1 MNTGLFV
8 PKSADRNP
16 AAIAAWDVR
25 RELNYGDL
33 DQRSSRIAN
42 ALAGRFGLKRGD
54 RVAVL
59 MPNRVEVVEM
69 LAACAKAG
77 FVYVGLNFRL
87 GEAEYEWIFDNA
99 EPRVLITVPEFAEL
113 AEKLSARGDM
123 PVVDVES
130 EDFEALVAAGSATQ
144 PEALHQI
151 RPEDDFCIVYTSGT
165 TGRPKGILFDH
176 AAALNHA
183 PMAVLEYE
191 LGADSRWL
199 MALPHNSSMH
209 ITLLPLL
216 MMGGAIGFGDSRGFD
231 PERFGAEVERLA
243 ATHTYLV
250 PTMIFRLL
258 EAGIDPARL
267 ESLQTIGYGAA
278 PISPE
283 RVAEMVERY
292 GPRFTQLYGMA
303 EIASIGTM
311 LRKDDHRRGLE
322 GRTELFA
329 SCGRPS
335 YEVDVRVVDQD
346 GRDAATGERGEVI
359 FGSPYTMKGY
369 YRDDE
374 RTAESLIDG
383 WMHSGDVG
391 ERDEEGY
398 IFIVDRIKDLII
410 RGGFN
415 IAPSEIENALYGHPA
430 VLEAAVFGTP
440 DAEWGEAVTAVVAL
454 KQGQVADAETLAT
467 WCREAGLPSV
477 KVPERIEFLDS
488 LPKNAVGKIAKREL
502 RDREWSDGR
511 SV

>member
-8 PKSADRNP
+8 PHSADRDP
-16 AAIAAWDVR
+16 AAVAAWDVR
-25 RELNYGDL
+25 REINYGDL
-33 DQRSSRIAN
+33 DRRSSRLAN
-42 ALAGRFGLKRGD
+42 ALAGRYGLERGD

-59 MPNRVEVVEM
+59 MPNRVEVVE
-69 LAACAKAG
+69 LIAACAKAG

-99 EPRVLITVPEFAEL
+99 EPRVLVTVPEFAEL

-130 EDFEALVAAGSATQ
+130 GDFEELVAAGSAA
-144 PEALHQI
+144 PPDALHKI

-176 AAALNHA
+176 AAALSHA

-191 LGADSRWL
+191 LGHHSRWL

-209 ITLLPLL
+209 ITMLPLL

-231 PERFGAEVERLA
+231 PERFASEVERLG

-267 ESLQTIGYGAA
+267 ESLQTVGYGAA

-283 RVAEMVERY
+283 RVAEMVDRY

-311 LRKDDHRRGLE
+311 LRKEDHARAAA
-322 GRTELFA
+322 GRPELFA

-335 YEVDVRVVDQD
+335 YEIDVRVVDRD
-346 GRDAATGERGEVI
+346 GAEMPTGERGEVI
-359 FGSPYTMKGY
+359 FGGPYTMKGY
-369 YRDDE
+369 YRDE
-374 RTAESLIDG
+374 QRTAESLIDG

-391 ERDEEGY
+391 ERDGEGY
-398 IFIVDRIKDLII
+398 VFIVDRIKDLII

-415 IAPSEIENALYGHPA
+415 IAPSEVENALYGHPA
-430 VLEAAVFGTP
+430 VLEVAVFGTP
-440 DAEWGEAVTAVVAL
+440 DPEWGEAVTAVVAL
-454 KQGQVADAETLAT
+454 KEGQSADVETLMD
-467 WCREAGLPSV
+467 WCRETGLPSV
-477 KVPERIEFLDS
+477 KVPERIEFMDS

-502 RDREWSDGR
+502 RDRQWSDGR

>member
-1 MNTGLFV
+1 MNVGLFV
-8 PKSADRNP
+8 PKSAERDP
-16 AAIAAWDVR
+16 GATAAWDAR
-25 RELNYGDL
+25 RELTYGDL

-42 ALAGRFGLKRGD
+42 ALAGRFGVARGD

-59 MPNRVEVVEM
+59 MPNRVEVVEV

-113 AEKLSARGDM
+113 AAKLAARGGM
-123 PVVDVES
+123 PVVDVDS
-130 EDFEALVAAGSATQ
+130 ADFEALVAAGAPTQ
-144 PEALHQI
+144 PEALHQV
-151 RPEDDFCIVYTSGT
+151 RPEDDFCIVYSSGT

-176 AAALNHA
+176 AAALSHA

-191 LGADSRWL
+191 LGPRSRWL

-209 ITLLPLL
+209 ITMLPLL
-216 MMGGAIGFGDSRGFD
+216 MMGGAIGFGASRGFD
-231 PERFGAEVERLA
+231 PERFAAEVERLG

-258 EAGIDPARL
+258 EAGVDPARL
-267 ESLQTIGYGAA
+267 ESLATVGYGAA
-278 PISPE
+278 PIAPE

-311 LRKDDHRRGLE
+311 LRKGDHRRALE
-322 GRTELFA
+322 GRPELFA

-335 YEVDVRVVDQD
+335 YAVDVRVVDSD
-346 GRDAATGERGEVI
+346 GGDVASGERGEVI
-359 FGSPYTMKGY
+359 FGGPYTMKGY
-369 YRDDE
+369 YRDPE
-374 RTAESLIDG
+374 RTAEALVDG

-391 ERDEEGY
+391 ERDAEGY
-398 IFIVDRIKDLII
+398 VFIVDRIKDLII

-415 IAPSEIENALYGHPA
+415 IAPSEVENVLYSHPA
-430 VLEAAVFGTP
+430 VLEAAVFGIP
-440 DAEWGEAVTAVVAL
+440 DPEWGEAVTAAVAL
-454 KQGQVADAETLAT
+454 KQGADADPAALAA

-477 KVPERIEFLDS
+477 KVPERIELLDS

-502 RDREWSDGR
+502 RDREWPDGR
-511 SV
+511 GA

>member
-1 MNTGLFV
+1 
-8 PKSADRNP
+8 
-16 AAIAAWDVR
+16 
-25 RELNYGDL
+25 
-33 DQRSSRIAN
+33 
-42 ALAGRFGLKRGD
+42 
-54 RVAVL
+54 
-59 MPNRVEVVEM
+59 
-69 LAACAKAG
+69 
-77 FVYVGLNFRL
+77 
-87 GEAEYEWIFDNA
+87 
-99 EPRVLITVPEFAEL
+99 
-113 AEKLSARGDM
+113 
-123 PVVDVES
+123 
-130 EDFEALVAAGSATQ
+130 
-144 PEALHQI
+144 
-151 RPEDDFCIVYTSGT
+151 
-165 TGRPKGILFDH
+165 
-176 AAALNHA
+176 
-183 PMAVLEYE
+183 
-191 LGADSRWL
+191 

-209 ITLLPLL
+209 ITMLPLL

-231 PERFGAEVERLA
+231 PERFGAEIERLA

-258 EAGIDPARL
+258 EAGVDPARL
-267 ESLQTIGYGAA
+267 ESLRTIGYGAA

-283 RVAEMVERY
+283 RVGEMVERY

-335 YEVDVRVVDQD
+335 YEVDVRVVDPD
-346 GRDAATGERGEVI
+346 GRDVATGERGEII
-359 FGSPYTMKGY
+359 FGGPYTMKGY
-369 YRDDE
+369 YRDEE
-374 RTAESLIDG
+374 RTAEALIDG

-415 IAPSEIENALYGHPA
+415 IAPSEVENALYGHPA

-454 KQGQVADAETLAT
+454 KRGQAADAEALTA

-477 KVPERIEFLDS
+477 KVPERIEFMDS

-502 RDREWSDGR
+502 RDRQWSGGR

>member
-8 PKSADRNP
+8 PHSADRDP
-16 AAIAAWDVR
+16 GAIAAWDVR
-25 RELNYGDL
+25 RELAYGDL
-33 DQRSSRIAN
+33 DERSSRLAN
-42 ALAGRFGLKRGD
+42 ALAGRYGVERGD

-59 MPNRVEVVEM
+59 MPNRVEVVET

-87 GEAEYEWIFDNA
+87 AEAEYEWIFDNA

-113 AEKLSARGDM
+113 AEMLSARGGM
-123 PVVDVES
+123 PVIDVES
-130 EDFEALVAAGSATQ
+130 ADFEALIANGSPSQ
-144 PEALHQI
+144 PEALHQV

-176 AAALNHA
+176 AAALSHA

-335 YEVDVRVVDQD
+335 YEVDVRVVDGD
-346 GRDAATGERGEVI
+346 GAEAATGERGEVI

-398 IFIVDRIKDLII
+398 VFIVDRIKDLII

-415 IAPSEIENALYGHPA
+415 IAPSEVENALYGHPA

-454 KQGQVADAETLAT
+454 KQGQSADSETLSA

-477 KVPERIEFLDS
+477 KIPERIEFMDS